1 MFDLAKNESHPNT
14 CTAMLLIKYT
24 IYAQR
29 KHPATQAGRNIH
41 YTAILNKKPARVAGE
56 RRRIAPTN
64 RKPSSPLS
72 DAGWPPQST
81 RCSPRTVRAHTFGTI
96 VRGRSPPGG
105 RPQVIRL
112 NPDGP
117 PATTRKRRPGQTG
130 RKLAIYTQP
139 LAHGRHKVALIS
151 HESAR
156 LSQ

>member
-64 RKPSSPLS
+64 RKPSSPALGRRLAAPKHPLLS
-72 DAGWPPQST
+72 TNRSRTHLWHHRTRPGPTPLPGLTRRAPAGDPTKSRWPTSHRPKT
-81 RCSPRTVRAHTFGTI
+81 PPRTNGQK
-96 VRGRSPPGG
+96 SSY
-105 RPQVIRL
+105 L
-112 NPDGP
+112 Y
-117 PATTRKRRPGQTG
+117 PAF
-130 RKLAIYTQP
+130 
-139 LAHGRHKVALIS
+139 
-151 HESAR
+151 SAR
-156 LSQ
+156 